1 MVLAGIENVNYKK
14 NEIQIEPGDRIFLY
28 TDGVTEALN
37 SKEELFGEERL
48 KNSLNNSKGNELQE
62 IVASVREDISDFV
75 NDAEQSDD
83 ITTLIFKYKGID

>member
-1 MVLAGIENVNYKK
+1 MIY
-14 NEIQIEPGDRIFLY
+14 LY